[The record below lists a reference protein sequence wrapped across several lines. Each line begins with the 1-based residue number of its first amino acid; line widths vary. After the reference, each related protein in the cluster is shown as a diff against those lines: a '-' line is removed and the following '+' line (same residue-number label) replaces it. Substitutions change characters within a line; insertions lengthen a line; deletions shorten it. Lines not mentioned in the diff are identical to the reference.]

1 MVLDI
6 NEILSFIKAYGEVVV
21 YAALIIGLVFFITY
35 GVMKNHTNYVTR
47 GFVYILVGGILLI
60 LFVTATII
68 DYTQKIEAN
77 LGLFSYLLFII
88 VTFIYT
94 LTLGLTN
101 IIIGKRSYQRL
112 SFKKVKPSINR
123 NIAQHIYVVYK
134 CGSKVILKKGKET
147 ASGFSAELDKSHL
160 FKDER
165 LIELNKKYHLNML
178 EDEFNEAGIVTVNGK
193 KINLY
198 YCYLIEIS
206 NITDAL
212 ASEIVVDQ
220 YDLVTLPMTDFDK
233 EIVLRILMREPFKLY
248 Y

>member
-6 NEILSFIKAYGEVVV
+6 NEILLFIKAYGEVVV
-21 YAALIIGLVFFITY
+21 YAALIIGLIFFITY

-47 GFVYILVGGILLI
+47 GFVYILVGGVLLI
-60 LFVTATII
+60 LFVAATII

-101 IIIGKRSYQRL
+101 IIRGKRSYQRL
-112 SFKKVKPSINR
+112 SFKKIKPSVNR
-123 NIAQHIYVVYK
+123 NIAQHVYVVFK
-134 CGSKVILKKGKET
+134 CGSKVILKKGKEKF
-147 ASGFSAELDKSHL
+147 SGFISNLDKSHL

-165 LIELNKKYHLNML
+165 LLELLKKYNVSQND
-178 EDEFNEAGIVTVNGK
+178 DEFKESGIVTVNGK
-193 KINLY
+193 KVNLY
-198 YCYLIEIS
+198 YCYLIEIPTIS
-206 NITDAL
+206 DELAL
-212 ASEIVVDQ
+212 EEVIDQ
-220 YDLVTLPMTDFDK
+220 YDLVTLPMDDFDK
-233 EIVLRILMREPFKLY
+233 ELVLRILMREPFKLY